1 MQKRI
6 AIVVTV
12 LCSVAAVLIV
22 VRNVFHHP
30 AGAGSLK
37 AGERVWV
44 QCRASDCGAAYEMEK
59 KDYFMQVEEERRAN
73 PRLEN
78 LPTAPPVTCQ
88 KCGRETAIRAVK
100 CEKCGHLFPYG
111 LRQGKQFDYAD
122 RCPRCGYSE
131 LEQSRKANR

>member
-6 AIVVTV
+6 AIVVSV

-22 VRNVFHHP
+22 VRNVFHHR

-37 AGERVWV
+37 AGERVWI
-44 QCRASDCGAAYEMEK
+44 QCRAPDCGAAYEMEK

-111 LRQGKQFDYAD
+111 LRFY
-122 RCPRCGYSE
+122 RRY
-131 LEQSRKANR
+131 